1 MYNIYMNSTG
11 QPNKGNFNQLFSNQP
26 LYFGKGSKIAL
37 NNLLVYNAIDNVSDE
52 GVLDNNV
59 IYIMC
64 NAARNSQER
73 TGFPVTP
80 ETYET
85 GFNQFLPTADPQ
97 DTEDED
103 GFVNA
108 INGDQFKDR
117 PFFGNIKI
125 KEYEGTYPR
134 RVYKITLENGVYDP
148 YAIDQ
153 YIAQRLGFDIDA
165 DILHDVK
172 ETAER
177 HFIISDDATYGKIKI
192 DIKKWNYNGVDDI
205 AYRYDIVF
213 PTQKYDIARLKS
225 KSCIS
230 NLLGIWHDDMKTV
243 SLEGGEEY
251 WSFNETR
258 KTHTSRDDPYA
269 FKRGDFNNGILSLE
283 VRLRPGI
290 FDGGYDALS
299 HDSDV
304 IAGFNLTAAV
314 GDSQA
319 MAPENLT
326 WLDITQTDRFINNLQ
341 VVITDQDGV
350 VRGANI
356 KENVS
361 LTLTVKTPED

>member
-1 MYNIYMNSTG
+1 MYNIYINSTG
-11 QPNKGNFNQLFSNQP
+11 QQNKGNFNVDFRNQP
-26 LYFGKGSKIAL
+26 LFFEKGSKIAL
-37 NNLLVYNAIDNVSDE
+37 NNLLIYNSIDNISNE
-52 GVLDNNV
+52 GILDNNV

-64 NAARNSQER
+64 NAARNSREI
-73 TGFPVTP
+73 TGNIVIP
-80 ETYET
+80 EPPYET
-85 GFNQFLPTADPQ
+85 GFNQFLPTADPN
-97 DTEDED
+97 DTLDED

-108 INGDQFKDR
+108 INGDLFKDR
-117 PFFGNIKI
+117 PFYGNIKI
-125 KEYEGTYPR
+125 KEYGGSYPR

-153 YIAQRLGFDIDA
+153 YIAQRLGFDIEA
-165 DILHDVK
+165 DILHEVK
-172 ETAER
+172 ETADR
-177 HFIISDDATYGKIKI
+177 HFIISDDETYGKIKI

-205 AYRYDIVF
+205 AYKYDIVF
-213 PTQKYDIARLKS
+213 PKPKYDIAKLKS

-230 NLLGIWHDDMKTV
+230 NLLGIWHDDMQTV
-243 SLEGGEEY
+243 SLEGDEY
-251 WSFNETR
+251 WSFNATR
-258 KTHTSRDDPYA
+258 KVHTSVDNPYG
-269 FKRGDFNNGILSLE
+269 FNRGDFNNGILGLE
-283 VRLRPGI
+283 IRIRPGI

-304 IAGFNLTAAV
+304 IAGFNLTVAV

-350 VRGANI
+350 ERGANI

-361 LTLTVKTPED
+361 LTLSVKTPQD